1 MTNNYLH
8 DVATAILLVSA
19 VMLFVLA
26 RRAAR
31 DGYIPGVTA
40 YFLEAYRKLNILM
53 AASLAWIF
61 LGGVVRTLAYRQYE
75 WLPAAGR
82 GQVPVLIIKHI
93 LIFLTLAAGIHFWLK
108 VRATA
113 RDLKKRIE
121 KQ

>member
-1 MTNNYLH
+1 MMNNYMH
-8 DVATAILLVSA
+8 DVATAVLLVSA
-19 VMLFVLA
+19 VTLFVLA

-31 DGYIPGVTA
+31 DGNVPGVAA
-40 YFLEAYRKLNILM
+40 YFLAAYRKLNMLL
-53 AASLAWIF
+53 AASLAWIV

-82 GQVPVLIIKHI
+82 GQVPALILKHI